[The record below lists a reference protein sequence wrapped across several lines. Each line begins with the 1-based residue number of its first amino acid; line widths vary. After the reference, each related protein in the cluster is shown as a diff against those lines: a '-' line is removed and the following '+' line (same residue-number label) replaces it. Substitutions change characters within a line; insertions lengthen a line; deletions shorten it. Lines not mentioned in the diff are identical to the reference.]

1 MSFFIHTLMKGES
14 GIMKKMLKKKKM
26 TLERLAV
33 LTQNGFLEIKKS
45 LGGEIADLRLEFVD
59 FKQEMTEFKQEM
71 TGFKQEMTEFKQEM
85 TEFKQ
90 EMMGFKQ
97 EMVGFKQEM
106 IGFKQETAGHF
117 DHIYGK
123 LDDLER
129 ENQFGFA
136 QYKRQEKTLTNHE
149 TRIVKLEKAAG

>member
-1 MSFFIHTLMKGES
+1 M
-14 GIMKKMLKKKKM
+14 MLGKKKM
-26 TLERLAV
+26 TLEKLAV
-33 LTQNGFLEIKKS
+33 LTQNGFLEMNKS
-45 LGGEIADLRLEFVD
+45 LGGEIAGLRSEFVD
-59 FKQEMTEFKQEM
+59 
-71 TGFKQEMTEFKQEM
+71 FKQEMTEFKQEM

-90 EMMGFKQ
+90 EMMEFK
-97 EMVGFKQEM
+97 EEM